1 MDFEQ
6 NELKEIWARSD
17 EYFQFRYEEYRTF
30 GGRLK
35 KWRELNDISQMEMA
49 EAIYSYRKLLGLED
63 DDILLG
69 RLNTSPS
76 TMKLM
81 LSALKKK
88 NAAS

>member
-63 DDILLG
+63 DDIL
-69 RLNTSPS
+69 NEE
-76 TMKLM
+76 
-81 LSALKKK
+81 LKKEYTGK
-88 NAAS
+88 AE